1 MKYIFYFLLFGINCF
16 SQEFE
21 GKIIFKISYLPNKN
35 AVIDTTEL
43 KKSLGSKME
52 FTVSNGKY
60 KEITDSDFL
69 TYKLYLPSEN
79 RLYFQERIA
88 PGKLFYY
95 RGDKTA
101 NTPFQHK
108 IIKKAGTVL
117 GYDCDKLVYKN
128 DKYEMTFYYAPKLK
142 VNPDHCRNFTF
153 TNKNKISKLMSALF
167 LKHTI
172 VTKDFIATME
182 AVEVIPMKIE
192 ESEFA
197 KPENLTVEEQ

>member
-1 MKYIFYFLLFGINCF
+1 MRYILYFLLFGINCF

-21 GKIIFKISYLPNKN
+21 GKIMYKISYLPNQN
-35 AVIDTTEL
+35 VVIDTTEL

-52 FTVSNGKY
+52 FTVADGKF

-69 TYKLYLPSEN
+69 TYKLYLPAEN
-79 RLYFQERIA
+79 RLYFQERTA
-88 PGKLFYY
+88 PDKLFYY

-101 NTPFQHK
+101 NTPFEYK
-108 IIKKAGTVL
+108 IVKKAEKIL

-142 VNPDHCRNFTF
+142 MNPDHCKHFTF
-153 TNKNKISKLMSALF
+153 TNKNKISKLMSAVF

-182 AVEVIPMKIE
+182 AVEVIPMKVD

-197 KPENLTVEEQ
+197 KPENLTIEEQ